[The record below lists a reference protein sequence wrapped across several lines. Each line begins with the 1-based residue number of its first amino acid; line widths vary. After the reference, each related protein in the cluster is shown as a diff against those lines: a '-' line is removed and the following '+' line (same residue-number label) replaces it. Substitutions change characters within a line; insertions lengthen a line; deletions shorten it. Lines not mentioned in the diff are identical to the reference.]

1 MVLLGEIIGTAILVF
16 IGCLSCVGSMGIVPP
31 LYQISMSFGI
41 AVTIAIQVFLQ
52 ISVRKIFSFQLL
64 FPQCN
69 YLLQTIQKEKKQNCV
84 FNVFHIDTLLI
95 NINYLLLINISI
107 LQNCLFFFFF
117 LRSISFFSSF
127 YFVFFVHSASV
138 T

>member
-1 MVLLGEIIGTAILVF
+1 MVLLGEIIGTAILIF